1 MEIRFATEK
10 DVPGILTLLRQ
21 EGNIHHVIR
30 PDLFRPNAQKYGPSQ
45 VLAMLNKSDLP
56 IFVAVEEESV
66 LGFAFCKVH
75 TFYRSAVVVDHQ
87 VCDIDEMCVEE
98 SRRRQRIGTALYE
111 AVCRYARQRKC
122 KAVTLNVWKDNEPAM
137 KFYESLGLKPR
148 MLGMEAV
155 LEDS

>member
-10 DVPGILTLLRQ
+10 DVPGILNLLRQ
-21 EGNIHHVIR
+21 EGQVHHRIR
-30 PDLFRPNAQKYGPSQ
+30 PDIFRPNAQKYGPSQ
-45 VLAMLNKSDLP
+45 VLAMLNKSNLP
-56 IFVAVEEESV
+56 IFVAVEGDSV
-66 LGFAFCKVH
+66 VGFAFCRVQ
-75 TFYRSAVVVDHQ
+75 TYYRDTVVVDHEA
-87 VCDIDEMCVEE
+87 CDIDEMCVEE
-98 SRRRQRIGTALYE
+98 THRRQKIGTALYE

-122 KAVTLNVWKDNEPAM
+122 RAVTLNVWQANEPAM